1 MVALSMLQ
9 ESGCNQMEISSLLA
23 IAHKQD
29 APSLPRKK
37 GILFNWAGP
46 GRSIF
51 SSFYGIFFFFFF
63 FFFFLKNSFHSYFVY
78 ERDVKKMSVNEMV
91 ASLRSLT
98 HLHNES

>member
-63 FFFFLKNSFHSYFVY
+63 FFFFFKKFISFIFCLRKRCKKNVG
-78 ERDVKKMSVNEMV
+78 
-91 ASLRSLT
+91 
-98 HLHNES
+98 